1 MTTTPPDQRRYGILL
16 LGIAAVFV
24 TVAIIAGTV
33 VTPWM
38 YLVGLTAI
46 PNVITGIKA
55 LRESRPGAAP
65 EERG

>member
-1 MTTTPPDQRRYGILL
+1 MTQPPTPQPPYPRRFGILL

-24 TVAIIAGTV
+24 TVAIVAGTV

-46 PNVITGIKA
+46 PNVITGVKA
-55 LRESRPGAAP
+55 V
-65 EERG
+65 RGPKPSDP